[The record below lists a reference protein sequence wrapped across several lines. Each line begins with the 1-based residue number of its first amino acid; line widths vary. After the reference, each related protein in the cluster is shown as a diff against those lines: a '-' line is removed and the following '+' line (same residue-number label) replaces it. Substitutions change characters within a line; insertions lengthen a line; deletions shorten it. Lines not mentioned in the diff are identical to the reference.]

1 MNPAHLETLFGFVIA
16 EMKNFSYEEAFDR
29 AFGRLC
35 PLLFTEEAKS
45 DVKSKIDSSY
55 KAKFIRDESTS
66 SLCAENQDWYF
77 FTENNKHWLHYKN
90 HLTKHKKWKKSH
102 INSLDALSTEIVS
115 YLANPRGES
124 RTVKGL
130 VVGHIQSGKT
140 ANIMAVVAK
149 AVDAG
154 YNNIII
160 MTGRSELLRKQT
172 QDRFNR
178 ELGIAKLAD
187 FSKSNSDHANGDG
200 WMRWTNYTHDFGIMR
215 NLSRD
220 PIISIV
226 KKNANRTPVDRE
238 LGGVLGN
245 LADHLA
251 AEYLRN
257 RVESDRSEI
266 PTLIIDDEC
275 DEATPNAGGQNRD
288 DRAVTHQ
295 AVRNLIESH
304 ALVSYVGYSATPFA
318 NVLIDREEEEDLF
331 PRDFIVALPKPEDY
345 IGTDDIFGVGLSSTD
360 EEIEYYVKAGKQLG
374 MDIIRPIDE
383 TEIKSIVNNKGN
395 KGNKG
400 RKEWQSL
407 KDALKYY
414 IVAATL
420 QRLRK
425 NDLCHTSMIFNV
437 DVTVRVMEN
446 VEVRV
451 RELLDSINPSTE
463 RNIGNKGMN
472 SIYREAWEDLCKT
485 APNEAKGFSYSDI
498 TKHLTETIR
507 LIQVRV
513 ENASENAALDTMDQ
527 LRFPELLSKG
537 DARHYIVIGGQM
549 ISRGLTMEGLL
560 VSYFGRNSR
569 GYGTLIQM
577 GRWLGYRKDYINMC
591 RIWMTEEKKH
601 AYRQLALVE
610 KEMREDIRTL
620 KKNNVKPLDF
630 PPRIRRI
637 EGYDVVRPELMRNV
651 IETYRH
657 FFSGQA
663 IETTKFYDDQYQP
676 TEELAEENEYDRF
689 YSKPGDAIAEN
700 WKAYQDLIESILGK
714 GKSAKR
720 AADGSSM
727 LFEGV
732 GVTTIYKFLEAY
744 HIHPKQVAF
753 YDEPDRN
760 YLIEY
765 LDQYKNSHRKWNV
778 VVRSVAQNMPTQLP
792 VSFTHKVR
800 LTSRSRD
807 KNHRTHIEIARL
819 MSGQDILLDM
829 PEIYN
834 NGSKVSTVKE
844 MLELRAK
851 ENEDRSLLVLYPIDK
866 DSPVPANSTDREALA
881 QKQHLLGFGIVF
893 SGEQRDND
901 RHLMAGGGKAGGDDE
916 N

>member
-1 MNPAHLETLFGFVIA
+1 MNPAHLETLFGLVI
-16 EMKNFSYEEAFDR
+16 EGMKNLSYEEAFDK
-29 AFGRLC
+29 AFGLLC
-35 PLLFTEEAKS
+35 PLLFTGEAKS

-178 ELGIAKLAD
+178 ELGIAELAD

-200 WMRWTNYTHDFGIMR
+200 WMRWTSYTDDFGVHHP
-215 NLSRD
+215 D
-220 PIISIV
+220 PEHNIRISIV
-226 KKNANRTPVDRE
+226 KKNARRIPRVDATQR

-245 LADHLA
+245 LANQMAHGFFENQRQDSH
-251 AEYLRN
+251 
-257 RVESDRSEI
+257 RSTRL
-266 PTLIIDDEC
+266 TLIIDDEC
-275 DEATPNAGGQNRD
+275 DEATPNAGGQNRN

-318 NVLIDREEEEDLF
+318 NVLINRDEEEDLF

-360 EEIEYYVKAGKQLG
+360 EEIEYYVKAGKQVG

-383 TEIKSIVNNKGN
+383 GEIENIINMT
-395 KGNKG
+395 
-400 RKEWQSL
+400 RPKEWRSL
-407 KDALKYY
+407 KSALKYY

-425 NDLCHTSMIFNV
+425 NDLCHTSMIINV
-437 DVTVRVMEN
+437 DVTVAVMDAVRDRVSD
-446 VEVRV
+446 
-451 RELLDSINPSTE
+451 LLYSINPE
-463 RNIGNKGMN
+463 NYPDNRGMSSS
-472 SIYREAWEDLCKT
+472 SIYKQAWEDLCKT

-498 TKHLTETIR
+498 TTHLTETIR

-527 LRFPELLSKG
+527 LRFPELVSKG

-720 AADGSSM
+720 AADGSSI
-727 LFEGV
+727 LYEGV

-753 YDEPDRN
+753 YDEPDKN

-792 VSFTHKVR
+792 VSFTHEVR

-834 NGSKVSTVKE
+834 NGSKDSTVKE

-893 SGEQRDND
+893 SGEQRGSE